1 MKRAYFVA
9 LITKR
14 GGGCEFRLSFE
25 KDLNVSDE
33 SYPYEA

>member
-1 MKRAYFVA
+1 MKRAYFVEF
-9 LITKR
+9 TR
-14 GGGCEFRLSFE
+14 GERREFHLTFE